1 MISKFLKSKNII
13 NMVRPLIDE
22 DELSVVNAKEYYLKN
37 YNNNGLF
44 YYYSDLFKD
53 NELNKII
60 SICNRIPEVD
70 ALVSTNN
77 DLEIQTRISK
87 LSWVPVNNVTEW
99 IYQRLTDCINY
110 VNSEYFKFDLEK
122 IEMLQFTKYYGN
134 TKSFYKP
141 HLDTIYNNV
150 PHDRKLSFVLQL
162 SDPSE
167 YEGGELRLHLSKTPQ
182 IIEKKKGL
190 ITFFPSN
197 VLHECTPIT
206 KGTRYVL
213 VGWVIGPRF
222 K

>member
-122 IEMLQFTKYYGN
+122 I
-134 TKSFYKP
+134 
-141 HLDTIYNNV
+141 
-150 PHDRKLSFVLQL
+150 
-162 SDPSE
+162 
-167 YEGGELRLHLSKTPQ
+167 
-182 IIEKKKGL
+182 
-190 ITFFPSN
+190 
-197 VLHECTPIT
+197 
-206 KGTRYVL
+206 
-213 VGWVIGPRF
+213 
-222 K
+222 